1 MVGSLMIPSVI
12 ALDGPASSGKSTV
25 GALVAGRLNYLFFD
39 SGVMYRA
46 VTLAALLR
54 RIPITDEAAVSTLA
68 ESVQIDVLPPLFNDG
83 RQCTVLLDKE
93 DVTWAIRAPEV
104 DAAVSQ
110 VSAYARVRQVLTGQM
125 RAIARRGRILMAG
138 RDIGTVV
145 LPDAELKIY
154 LDASAEERAQRR
166 YAEQA
171 SRGGKESYDD
181 ILAAIRKRDAFDSSR
196 EHAPLIGAADAAT
209 VDTTGLSV
217 SQVVSRLLALIKD
230 RETA

>member
-1 MVGSLMIPSVI
+1 MIPSVI

-54 RIPITDEAAVSTLA
+54 RIPITDEAAVSALA

-125 RAIARRGRILMAG
+125 RAIALRGRILMAG

-171 SRGGKESYDD
+171 GRGGKESYDD

-217 SQVVSRLLALIKD
+217 SQVVSRLLALIKN
-230 RETA
+230 RETV

>member
-1 MVGSLMIPSVI
+1 MIPSVI

-54 RIPITDEAAVSTLA
+54 RIPIADEAAVSALA

-171 SRGGKESYDD
+171 GRGGKESYDD
-181 ILAAIRKRDAFDSSR
+181 ILAAIRKRDAFDSGR
-196 EHAPLIGAADAAT
+196 EHAPLVVAADAAT

>member
-1 MVGSLMIPSVI
+1 MIPSVI

-54 RIPITDEAAVSTLA
+54 RIPITDEAAVSALA

-171 SRGGKESYDD
+171 GRGGKESYDD

-230 RETA
+230 RETV

>member
-1 MVGSLMIPSVI
+1 MLPSVI

-54 RIPITDEAAVSTLA
+54 RIPITDEAAVSALA

-83 RQCTVLLDKE
+83 RQCTVLLDQE

-154 LDASAEERAQRR
+154 LDASAEERARR
-166 YAEQA
+166 RHAEQA

-196 EHAPLIGAADAAT
+196 EHAPLVVAADAAT

-230 RETA
+230 RETV

>member
-1 MVGSLMIPSVI
+1 MIPSVI

-54 RIPITDEAAVSTLA
+54 RIPITDEAAVSALA

-125 RAIARRGRILMAG
+125 RAIALRGRILMAG

-171 SRGGKESYDD
+171 GRGGKESYDD
-181 ILAAIRKRDAFDSSR
+181 ILAAIRKRDAFDPSR

-230 RETA
+230 RETV

>member
-1 MVGSLMIPSVI
+1 MIPSVI

-54 RIPITDEAAVSTLA
+54 RIPITDEAAVSALA

-125 RAIARRGRILMAG
+125 RAIALRGRILMAG

-171 SRGGKESYDD
+171 GRGGKESYDD
-181 ILAAIRKRDAFDSSR
+181 ILAAIRKRDAFDPSR

-217 SQVVSRLLALIKD
+217 SQVVSRLLALIKN
-230 RETA
+230 RETV

>member
-1 MVGSLMIPSVI
+1 MIPSVI

-54 RIPITDEAAVSTLA
+54 RIPITDEAAVSALA

-125 RAIARRGRILMAG
+125 RAIALRGRILMAG

-171 SRGGKESYDD
+171 GRGGKESYDD

-230 RETA
+230 RETV